1 MVAVPTRPGTAESPL
16 PCDRALGWVS
26 SMPLADPGPPAY
38 PADVRVIG
46 DGVVT
51 LRPLTPH
58 DLTAVVE
65 QSRDPET
72 VRWTTVPQPYD
83 VADAQEF
90 LERVRS
96 GWQDGSRS
104 TWALERRG
112 EFAGL
117 VVARPRAP
125 GQVEISFA
133 THPAHRGA
141 GLMTRA
147 VRLVSQRALDDGA
160 EVVLWHA
167 QVGNFG
173 SRKVAWRAGFR
184 VAGTLRRAHEH
195 QGTLVDVW
203 AGSLVPGDEPRPRH
217 PWHEPAI
224 LDGDGV
230 RLRAFR
236 DSDREALP
244 TSPDPVAARFLP
256 RALPTR
262 ADFDGWLLARRVRC
276 AEGESVLWAVVDPE
290 SDRLLGSIHLFGLR
304 NPVTAGSG
312 VLGFWLLDSA
322 RGRGVL
328 ARALDAVVVH
338 AFTPRQE
345 GGLGLHGLE
354 AACAVDNVGS
364 ARALRRAGFRLV
376 GTRRGAVAVAGS
388 ADGSAAPADGDASFD
403 DALLFDLL
411 ASDDRESQRLVVPPP
426 PVLETERLRL
436 RPWRDTDVPSPQEGP
451 DEDSRRF
458 MPSQAQPDAD
468 GFAGWLARRRLQMAD
483 GTSINWCVADK
494 ASDHAMGNITLFRMG
509 PPAERFQ
516 GEVGYWLHPPARGRG
531 LISEAL
537 ERVIGHAFAPTQE
550 GGLGLRRLQAGT
562 DLENL
567 ASQLVLA
574 RAGFHHI
581 GNDRSAFRM
590 DDGRL
595 ADGASFELLSTDPRQ
610 ARRPPDPA
618 TDPLTLVT
626 LEGAGVRLRPWSDRD
641 APRVVEAC
649 RDELS
654 RHWLASLPH
663 PYTLD
668 DASAYVA
675 RCRAQAA
682 AGSGLFLAVADRADD
697 RCVGSVALMGLGG
710 IDPTSAEVGYWTHPD
725 ARGRGVMT
733 EAVDLIVRHA
743 FAPRD
748 DGGLGLRRL
757 DLLAAETNRASQQ
770 VATRNGFV
778 QTGIRRQA
786 ERLGDGSYADLVA
799 YDLLASE
806 SSAR

>member
-1 MVAVPTRPGTAESPL
+1 
-16 PCDRALGWVS
+16 
-26 SMPLADPGPPAY
+26 MPLADPGPPAY
-38 PADVRVIG
+38 PTAVPVLS

-51 LRPLTPH
+51 LRPLTHH

-72 VRWTTVPQPYD
+72 VRWSTVPQPYG
-83 VADAQEF
+83 VTDAQEF

-104 TWALERRG
+104 TWALEHRG

-117 VVARPRAP
+117 VATRPRTA

-147 VRLVSQRALDDGA
+147 VRLASQRALDDGA

-184 VAGTLRRAHEH
+184 VGGTLRRAHEH
-195 QGTLVDVW
+195 HGALVDVW
-203 AGSLVPGDEPRPRH
+203 AGSLVAGDEPKPRH

-236 DSDREALP
+236 LSDRD
-244 TSPDPVAARFLP
+244 TVPDELDPLGARFLVHMM
-256 RALPTR
+256 PTR
-262 ADFDGWLLARRVRC
+262 AGFDRWLLGGQVRC
-276 AEGESVLWAVVDPE
+276 AEGAGVLWAVVDPD
-290 SDRLLGSIHLFGLR
+290 SDRLQGSIEIFGLR

-312 VLGFWLLDSA
+312 VLGYWLLDSA

-328 ARALDAVVVH
+328 ARALDATIAH
-338 AFTPRQE
+338 AFTPERE
-345 GGLGLHGLE
+345 GGLGLHRLE
-354 AACAVDNVGS
+354 ATCATDNHGS

-376 GTRRGAVAVAGS
+376 GTRRDALAVPGS
-388 ADGSAAPADGDASFD
+388 TDRGPASSEGDPSSDEEASFD
-403 DALLFDLL
+403 DALLFELL

-436 RPWRDTDVPSPQEGP
+436 RPWRDTDVPGPQEGP
-451 DEDSRRF
+451 DEDSRRY
-458 MPSQAQPDAD
+458 MPSGAQPDAE
-468 GFAGWLARRRLQMAD
+468 GFADWLARRRGQMAD
-483 GTSINWCVADK
+483 GDSINWCIADRD
-494 ASDHAMGNITLFRMG
+494 SDHALGNITVFRMG

-516 GEVGYWLHPPARGRG
+516 AEVGYWLHPPARGRG
-531 LISEAL
+531 LVFEAL
-537 ERVIGHAFAPTQE
+537 ARVVEHAFAPAEQ
-550 GGLGLRRLQAGT
+550 GGLGLSRLQAGT

-567 ASQLVLA
+567 TSQLVLTK
-574 RAGFHHI
+574 AGFHHI
-581 GNDRSAFRM
+581 GNDRQAFRM

-595 ADGASFELLSTDPRQ
+595 ADGASFELLSTDPRLD
-610 ARRPPDPA
+610 RRP
-618 TDPLTLVT
+618 TDAAAAAVPLTLVT
-626 LEGAGVRLRPWSDRD
+626 LEGAGVRLRPWRDED
-641 APRVVEAC
+641 APRVAQAC
-649 RDELS
+649 RDERS
-654 RHWLASLPH
+654 RHWLPLLPD
-663 PYTLD
+663 PYTAD
-668 DASAYVA
+668 DAAAYLA

-682 AGSGLFLAVADRADD
+682 AGTGLFLAVADPADE
-697 RCVGSVALMGLGG
+697 RCLGSIALMGLGG
-710 IDPTSAEVGYWTHPD
+710 MDPTSAEVGYWTHPD

-733 EAVDLIVRHA
+733 EAVALIIRHA

-748 DGGLGLRRL
+748 CGGLGLRRL
-757 DLLAAETNRASQQ
+757 DLLAAEPNRASRQ

-778 QTGIRRQA
+778 QTGVRRQA
-786 ERLGDGSYADLVA
+786 ERVGDGSYADLVA
-799 YDLLASE
+799 YDLLAAE
-806 SSAR
+806 WSAR